1 MQKYLW
7 INIWNDRRKDKVTQ
21 HQQQGFNFLQSYTMS
36 NYKKTLVELTDGL
49 GMYKG
54 SPTSWYIVIIPPS
67 KNEVIRIRLS
77 DHPSTKEEWVEGEI
91 SGLPN
96 RRYSIVIFSKKSMP
110 IQSNQNVVETN
121 WRDYEVEGIPIF
133 EKCFNRI
140 YLKDTIQ
147 TLLDILKS
155 IYDGKSPSTNNTPI
169 QENKNKQYI
178 NTSKTIMKLN
188 EEQLRKLIRES
199 ITMVVNEGF
208 GVEPHR
214 TNITCYGLNLEMSM
228 NGEDIIV
235 EYADENMWVL
245 AIYCAKD
252 KTWHIQENLDN
263 DDTINNNEENI
274 IDIGDTKSMPS
285 ALFNLS
291 TYVSNKKN
299 NIRR

>member
-1 MQKYLW
+1 MHKYLW
-7 INIWNDRRKDKVTQ
+7 INIWNDRRKEKVTQ

-36 NYKKTLVELTDGL
+36 NYKKTLVELTEGL

-77 DHPSTKEEWVEGEI
+77 DHPSTEEEWIKGEI

-110 IQSNQNVVETN
+110 IQSNQNVIETD
-121 WRDYEVEGIPIF
+121 WRDYEVEEIPIS

-169 QENKNKQYI
+169 QENKNKLYI
-178 NTSKTIMKLN
+178 NTNKAVMKLN
-188 EEQLRKLIRES
+188 ESQLRKIIRES
-199 ITMVVNEGF
+199 VKQ
-208 GVEPHR
+208 
-214 TNITCYGLNLEMSM
+214 
-228 NGEDIIV
+228 
-235 EYADENMWVL
+235 VL
-245 AIYCAKD
+245 
-252 KTWHIQENLDN
+252 QENEDFIPHGYKGTSNFGGNEIQISKNGQEVRLRDSHTGQVT
-263 DDTINNNEENI
+263 DWLEIEFNEE
-274 IDIGDTKSMPS
+274 GV
-285 ALFNLS
+285 A
-291 TYVSNKKN
+291 YVVDEKGNEELLCDYM
-299 NIRR
+299 RY